1 MKSVLIS
8 VFLFAAVGTANA
20 QTKKVMY
27 VADHKTFC
35 SSTAVTECYQ
45 VKEEKNEDWKVFQN
59 NIEGFEYTEGY
70 EYKLKVSVRSYNN
83 VEPGSS
89 SLTYQLLKVMSK
101 KKTNYNP
108 LQKLNGTWHLEQ
120 IWEDTTYI
128 KLMDSSSVVMELN
141 TATQKMSGKNICNN
155 FFGPFTATVDSIAFS
170 DIGSTRM
177 MCDGMMLEN
186 IIFKMYKGM
195 KKWTVRTNKLMLSS
209 ADGKARMQWM
219 KAKP

>member
-1 MKSVLIS
+1 MKRLLIL
-8 VFLFAAVGTANA
+8 VFFFAAVIAADA
-20 QTKKVMY
+20 QSKKVMY

-35 SSTAVTECYQ
+35 SSTSVSECYQ
-45 VKEEKNEDWKVFQN
+45 VKEKKNEGWKIFQN
-59 NIEGFEYTEGY
+59 SIEGFEYTEGY
-70 EYKLKVSVRSYNN
+70 EYKLKVSVRSYQN

-89 SLTYQLLKVMSK
+89 NLTYQLLKLMSK

-108 LQKLNGTWHLEQ
+108 LQKLNGTWNLEQ

-141 TATQKMSGKNICNN
+141 TTTQKMSGKNICNN
-155 FFGPFTATVDSIAFS
+155 FFGSFTATADSIAFS

-177 MCDGMMLEN
+177 MCDGMLLEN
-186 IIFKMYKGM
+186 IIFKMYKDM
-195 KKWTVRTNKLMLSS
+195 KKWVVRTNKLTLSS

-219 KAKP
+219 KVNP